1 MYTCTKPFP
10 NFLNLCAVN
19 KVDICDVTF
28 KGGCGVHYC
37 DGEGGGGSGEVE
49 SVVTLLMDTHI

>member
-37 DGEGGGGSGEVE
+37 DGEGGGGGGGGGLERLNLS
-49 SVVTLLMDTHI
+49 